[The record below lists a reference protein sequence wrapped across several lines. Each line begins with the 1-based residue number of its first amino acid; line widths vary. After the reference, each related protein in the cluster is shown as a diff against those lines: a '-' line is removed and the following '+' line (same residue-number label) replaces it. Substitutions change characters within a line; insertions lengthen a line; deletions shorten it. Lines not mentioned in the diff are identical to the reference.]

1 MIFEKFD
8 NTPEDYIP
16 DNIHPPVCRY
26 EEVFEID
33 NLDVLCHNKYS
44 WDYGET
50 LSIPVTNSF
59 IIKVDEDS
67 IIYDVSGIGP
77 TETTAGEIG
86 TRAYNILDVTS
97 WSCRNIIEGTGDLD
111 TLYEW
116 QQDARFTV
124 PSGGT
129 KEVVVTPSM
138 VNKYLEVKIYNF
150 RMEEIFTTRFEGVN
164 SAHLIVDKELSS
176 TLLPGIYYLRI
187 YIVGYQNDD
196 EEDISSI
203 TLGSNIELFVR

>member
-1 MIFEKFD
+1 MFDKFD

-16 DNIHPPVCRY
+16 DNIHPPIPRY

-59 IIKVDEDS
+59 IIKVEDSS
-67 IIYDVSGIGP
+67 IIYDVAGVAPSQLTSGD
-77 TETTAGEIG
+77 IG
-86 TRAYNILDVTS
+86 TRAYNIVDVKS
-97 WSCRNIIEGTGDLD
+97 WRCVNISEGTEELP

-116 QQDARFTV
+116 QQDAKFTV

-129 KEVVVTPSM
+129 TEIVVNPSM
-138 VNKYLEVKIYNF
+138 VDKYLEAKIYNF
-150 RMEEIFTTRFEGVN
+150 RMEEMFTTRFEGVN
-164 SAHLIVDKELSS
+164 SAHLEIDKELSS
-176 TLLPGIYYLRI
+176 MLLPGIYYLRI
-187 YIVGYQNDD
+187 YIVGYQDAD
-196 EEDISSI
+196 EENIVSI